1 MSPSGSR
8 RRIAN
13 LGLWALSSAA
23 AAVLLSGQAG
33 AAQLQAQERA
43 AKKACMTGDP
53 ATGVA
58 ILADLFMDTGEPT
71 YIYNQGRCY
80 EQNNRCEDAIARFR
94 EYVRKANN
102 ASAAE
107 RKDVEKHIADCQALL
122 AQGPTLAPGAAAAV
136 VPPPSPPALTTVPEP
151 PAQVVAASTPP
162 ARNAG
167 RGLRIAGITCGA
179 VGVASI
185 GTGIYFY
192 TRAVSYSNKVAK
204 QPVRNPSD
212 ESAGKNAETMQWVF
226 YGIGGAAIATGV
238 VLYVLGRPSTAAAGP
253 VATFA
258 PLVGPGVAG
267 LSAQGAF

>member
-1 MSPSGSR
+1 MSPSRSR
-8 RRIAN
+8 RKTAS
-13 LGLWALSSAA
+13 LCLWAIAA
-23 AAVLLSGQAG
+23 AAVSLPGQAG

-58 ILADLFMDTGEPT
+58 ILADLFMDTGDPT
-71 YIYNQGRCY
+71 FIYNQGRCY

-94 EYVRKANN
+94 EYVRKATN

-107 RKDVEKHIADCQALL
+107 RNDVDKHIADCQALL
-122 AQGPTLAPGAAAAV
+122 AQSPTLAPGATAAV
-136 VPPPSPPALTTVPEP
+136 APVPSPPVLTTLPGP
-151 PAQVVAASTPP
+151 PNQAVAASAPP
-162 ARNAG
+162 ARNVG
-167 RGLRIAGITCGA
+167 RGLRIAGITTGA
-179 VGVASI
+179 VGLASI

-204 QPVRNPSD
+204 QPARNPSD
-212 ESAGKNAETMQWVF
+212 ESAGRTAETMQWVF
-226 YGIGGAAIATGV
+226 YSIGGAAVATGV
-238 VLYVLGRPSTAAAGP
+238 VLYVLGQPSAQAAGP
-253 VATFA
+253 VATIA